1 MVQWRAFGD
10 QRAYDMMLQGATRHF
25 SRNGYGADDAQL
37 KAASVISEASA
48 DPTFAKLIANTFDQE
63 AMLQNDLTSAQVQV
77 GAMEG
82 RRDYA
87 GDRVAQVERGNVA
100 TEQAHRRSEE
110 HTSELQS
117 LMRISYAVFCLK
129 TKTTKNK

>member
-1 MVQWRAFGD
+1 MR
-10 QRAYDMMLQGATRHF
+10 
-25 SRNGYGADDAQL
+25 
-37 KAASVISEASA
+37 ISDWSS
-48 DPTFAKLIANTFDQE
+48 DVCSSDLFAKLIANTFDQE

-100 TEQAHRRSEE
+100 TEQAHRTGSNEGQRNAAAMLGLSVEDRKSTRLNSS
-110 HTSELQS
+110 H
-117 LMRISYAVFCLK
+117 
-129 TKTTKNK
+129 

>member
-77 GAMEG
+77 GEMEG
-82 RRDYA
+82 RRDYG
-87 GDRVAQVERGNVA
+87 GDRVGQVERGIVA
-100 TEQAHRRSEE
+100 HAQAHRTGTHVTGSGSGRE
-110 HTSELQS
+110 
-117 LMRISYAVFCLK
+117 RV
-129 TKTTKNK
+129 

>member
-82 RRDYA
+82 RGGYE
-87 GDRVAQVERGNVA
+87 GDRVAQDERGNVA
-100 TEQAHRRSEE
+100 TEQRSEE
-110 HTSELQS
+110 GRGGQEGV
-117 LMRISYAVFCLK
+117 R
-129 TKTTKNK
+129 